1 MKQTVRQL
9 EQWVGTNQVER
20 AIRFLQDSITDF
32 RSDMPSAAE
41 EINDFRLDVI
51 SLSSRYHDFKDKEKK
66 GILPAQQLQVERRAI
81 TGVLLQYIG
90 DLKNF
95 PRFAD
100 FLDGQE
106 EEMAW
111 KAATESNSISA
122 YEDYFKQYPEG
133 KYKAE
138 TTAIIEEL
146 SRIQADQARRMKEA
160 AAQER
165 SRREQQ
171 PHQRQQRPQAAGYS
185 ESIPQGAQGFMGG
198 GAQQGGYQTL
208 DSTLAYILYVASAII
223 PIVGLGYGGYL
234 KFAKQPNGDFRY
246 DESSQKK
253 GVTMM
258 IVGGIFFLIYISGGF

>member
-20 AIRFLQDSITDF
+20 AIRFLQDSMTDF
-32 RSDMPSAAE
+32 RSDQPSAAE

-51 SLSSRYHDFKDKEKK
+51 SLSSRYHEFRDKEKR
-66 GILPAQQLQVERRAI
+66 GVLPAQQLQVEKRAI

-111 KAATESNSISA
+111 KSATESNSISA
-122 YEDYFKQYPEG
+122 YEEYFEQYPDG

-146 SRIQADQARRMKEA
+146 KRIQADQARRMKEA
-160 AAQER
+160 ASQER
-165 SRREQQ
+165 SRREQ
-171 PHQRQQRPQAAGYS
+171 PQRQRPQAAGFS
-185 ESIPQGAQGFMGG
+185 QSMPHEAQGFMGG
-198 GAQQGGYQTL
+198 AQHGRYQTL
-208 DSTLAYILYVASAII
+208 DNTLAYILYVASAII

-234 KFAKQPNGDFRY
+234 KFSKQPNGEFKY
-246 DESSQKK
+246 DEPSRKK

-258 IVGGIFFLIYISGGF
+258 IVGGIFFLVYISGGI